1 MTKNEDAWSDVPCGS
16 ELHFLAQ
23 QCGILL
29 VPLFVSLKCLL
40 LFSREQRANNQINYE
55 AGNPHYVNALS
66 SFNIVHGG
74 MTVRYSVSYLPL
86 QLIFLSAGWRSVP
99 EDELA
104 TSGQL
109 FFAVLLTKCFSE
121 RGPGNVSI
129 GGEFSK
135 YINSRRFNLFYL

>member
-16 ELHFLAQ
+16 KLHFLAQ
-23 QCGILL
+23 LCGILL
-29 VPLFVSLKCLL
+29 VPFFVSLKCLL
-40 LFSREQRANNQINYE
+40 LFSREQKANNQINYE
-55 AGNPHYVNALS
+55 AENPHYVNALS

-74 MTVRYSVSYLPL
+74 TTVRSSLSYLPL
-86 QLIFLSAGWRSVP
+86 HLIFLSAGWRSVP

-109 FFAVLLTKCFSE
+109 FFPVLLTKCFSE
-121 RGPGNVSI
+121 RGTCNIST

-135 YINSRRFNLFYL
+135 YINSQRFNLF